1 MKVVLPDAT
10 ELELP
15 EGATGLDAA
24 RAIGPKL
31 AEQAVLLRSNG
42 SVQDLRQPLED
53 GQKIQIVT
61 TRDTDDPDALYVLRH
76 SAAHLLAE
84 AVRRLYPGVKIAI
97 GPPIENGFYYDFE
110 FPEPI
115 REEDLE
121 QIEAEIARE
130 LEEGREWT
138 REEVD
143 AEQAKRI
150 FSEQGENYK
159 VELVDTAD
167 GPITFYTQGDFTDL
181 CRGPHLQNSKP
192 IKALKL
198 TSLAGAYWRG
208 DEHNK
213 QLTRIYGT
221 AFYSQEDLERHL
233 ERLDEARKR
242 DHRRLGRD
250 LDLFHLSEHSPG
262 SPFWH
267 PKGMVIWNALE
278 DLRRQENLKR
288 GYEEVKTPLLY
299 DIETYITSGH
309 YDNYKD
315 NMFFVE
321 TGDEERMALKPMNCP
336 GHMLLFGSEL
346 RSYRDLPIRYAE
358 SSTLHRDEPG
368 GTLHGLLRVRHI
380 TQDDAHVF
388 VTEDQIQDEID
399 GMIDFVTFLYDQF
412 GLAARAELSTRPENR
427 LGTDEQWDRAE
438 GALEAALKR
447 HGMNYVISPGE
458 GTFYGPKIDLHMT
471 DVLGRSW
478 QMGTIQLDY
487 QMPMQFGL
495 TYMGADNKEHHPVV
509 IHRALLGSLERFIGV
524 LIEHYGGAFPF
535 WLAPVQV
542 RIIPVGEDH
551 RDAAAELAQALRE
564 AGFRVDVDD
573 RDETVGK
580 RIRDGELEKV
590 PKVIVYGD
598 RESRRVPV
606 GPGPGR
612 RAVPDGPGR
621 LRPRACYSEALTKA
635 GADPF
640 LTRRATSSARVQ
652 PRRFSGETGRCV
664 QRLLPFEKEDLK
676 SLVNSL

>member
-1 MKVVLPDAT
+1 MKVVLPDET

-53 GQKIQIVT
+53 GQQIQIVT
-61 TRDTDDPDALYVLRH
+61 TRDKDDPDALYVLRH

-115 REEDLE
+115 REDDLE
-121 QIEAEIARE
+121 KIEAEIARE
-130 LEEGREWT
+130 LKEGREWS
-138 REEVD
+138 REEID
-143 AEQAKRI
+143 ADEARRI

-167 GPITFYTQGDFTDL
+167 GPITLYTQGDFTDL

-221 AFYSQEDLERHL
+221 AFYSQEDLDRHL
-233 ERLDEARKR
+233 ERLEEARKR

-278 DLRRQENLKR
+278 DLRRQENAKR

-309 YDNYKD
+309 YDNYKE
-315 NMFFVE
+315 NMFFVDAGVE
-321 TGDEERMALKPMNCP
+321 DDERW
-336 GHMLLFGSEL
+336 
-346 RSYRDLPIRYAE
+346 R
-358 SSTLHRDEPG
+358 
-368 GTLHGLLRVRHI
+368 
-380 TQDDAHVF
+380 
-388 VTEDQIQDEID
+388 
-399 GMIDFVTFLYDQF
+399 
-412 GLAARAELSTRPENR
+412 
-427 LGTDEQWDRAE
+427 
-438 GALEAALKR
+438 
-447 HGMNYVISPGE
+447 
-458 GTFYGPKIDLHMT
+458 
-471 DVLGRSW
+471 
-478 QMGTIQLDY
+478 
-487 QMPMQFGL
+487 
-495 TYMGADNKEHHPVV
+495 
-509 IHRALLGSLERFIGV
+509 
-524 LIEHYGGAFPF
+524 
-535 WLAPVQV
+535 
-542 RIIPVGEDH
+542 
-551 RDAAAELAQALRE
+551 
-564 AGFRVDVDD
+564 
-573 RDETVGK
+573 
-580 RIRDGELEKV
+580 
-590 PKVIVYGD
+590 
-598 RESRRVPV
+598 
-606 GPGPGR
+606 
-612 RAVPDGPGR
+612 
-621 LRPRACYSEALTKA
+621 
-635 GADPF
+635 
-640 LTRRATSSARVQ
+640 
-652 PRRFSGETGRCV
+652 
-664 QRLLPFEKEDLK
+664 
-676 SLVNSL
+676 